1 MEKISRILPANART
15 QSVDV
20 SKSQPVRPGA
30 PSWGRPMGRVTPKTS
45 LEIAPPAP
53 QEIEDKIEFSDKALA
68 GGTPDVEA
76 KAPQNY
82 KKIQEAAQIQKI
94 QELSDKFFLE
104 KPKEIT
110 QQTAPLSEQFAEEM
124 SETQAG

>member
-30 PSWGRPMGRVTPKTS
+30 PAWGRPMGRVTPKTA

-53 QEIEDKIEFSDKALA
+53 AEIQDKVNFSDKALT
-68 GGTPDVEA
+68 GSPEVET
-76 KAPQNY
+76 KAPQSY
-82 KKIQEAAQIQKI
+82 KKMQESAQLQKI
-94 QELSDKFFLE
+94 QELSDKFFME
-104 KPKEIT
+104 KSKEVAE
-110 QQTAPLSEQFAEEM
+110 QSLPLSEKFTEEM
-124 SETQAG
+124 NETQAG